1 MERRVTLVFLI
12 DALGW
17 QIAERFAFASARLPQ
32 RRELG
37 TVLGYSSAAIPSLL
51 SGATPVEHGSWSMFR
66 RAGAGGTFRFLRALP
81 PLPHALEW
89 RLRPWV
95 RRWVDRREHVGA
107 YYDLYEIPLHLLSH
121 FELGQTG
128 NPFEPGGL
136 AAETV
141 FDWMR
146 ARGVRYRLWDYR
158 SDEEANFAQAERAL
172 SDPPDVLF
180 VYTAELDALMHRVGI
195 FHDDVCARLARYE
208 SFLASM
214 ADAAARAGVALD
226 TVILSD
232 HGMTDV
238 TRSVDVIGALDDAGL
253 KAGKD
258 YVAFFDSTMA
268 RLWGDGRAIEVA
280 DRAFAGAGRRL
291 SDSELAELGC
301 LFPAREYGDHVWLAD
316 PGVLL
321 VPSSMGKR
329 AIAAMHG
336 YHPGDRF
343 SRGCFLTDH
352 SNPAPPSLLG
362 FKGYLQGLH
371 SHER

>member
-128 NPFEPGGL
+128 NSFEPGGL

-238 TRSVDVIGALDDAGL
+238 TRTVDVIGALDDAGL

-268 RLWGDGRAIEVA
+268 QPHDLAWRRLADSGGVGQHDVVLQLGEIGGLDAHAREFSEPGVDAVDGLAPRNDGIDGARAGLDRGPGRRIEANRSAAINVVPVVELHVSGLQD
-280 DRAFAGAGRRL
+280 DRAHWPLHTRR
-291 SDSELAELGC
+291 
-301 LFPAREYGDHVWLAD
+301 
-316 PGVLL
+316 
-321 VPSSMGKR
+321 
-329 AIAAMHG
+329 
-336 YHPGDRF
+336 
-343 SRGCFLTDH
+343 
-352 SNPAPPSLLG
+352 
-362 FKGYLQGLH
+362 
-371 SHER
+371 